1 MEEAYLR
8 VKESIAQSARR
19 AGRDPSEIALIA
31 VSKYATIEQVEQL
44 HQLGQQAF
52 AENRTDKLLEKKARL
67 SFQPIWHFIGQL
79 QTNKVKYIIDK
90 ASLIHSVDRLSLAK
104 EIDKRAAQHHLRM
117 DVLVQVRFDEDPQRG
132 GVVPHELYPLLCACG
147 ELPCI
152 SVRGLMCVAP
162 LHANRAQTEHCFD
175 ALYEL
180 SVGLKG
186 RCPQNVSMEQ
196 LSMGMSNDYP
206 WAIEHGATMVRVG
219 SALFGKQDQ

>member
-8 VKESIAQSARR
+8 VQETIAQAARR
-19 AGRDPSEIALIA
+19 AGRRPEEIALIA
-31 VSKYATIEQVEQL
+31 VSKYATIQQVECL

-52 AENRTDKLLEKKARL
+52 AENRADKLLEKKEKL

-90 ASLIHSVDRLSLAK
+90 VSLIHSVDRLSLAK

-117 DVLVQVRFDEDPQRG
+117 DVLIQVRFDEDPQRG
-132 GVVPHELYPLLCACG
+132 GVAPQELEALLCACG
-147 ELPCI
+147 ELPSIAVC
-152 SVRGLMCVAP
+152 GLMCVAP
-162 LHANRAQTEHCFD
+162 LHADRAQTERCFD

-180 SVGLKG
+180 SAQLKG

-219 SALFGKQDQ
+219 SALFGKHDQ